1 MDKRLVKSYYYG
13 CDGKAGV
20 DAGVAGVSDMWIR
33 GSTNMNTGSRRGVVD
48 ISHHLS
54 HPNCAHEHRNT
65 SMSKI
70 GRGTWQT
77 WRVSHTLIDTNSTR
91 YPELV
96 FNRIKAVHG
105 RRSLPA
111 GPCRIVLTTTI
122 FLADALAYLSHPITR
137 ACVTTRRR
145 GRQQ

>member
-1 MDKRLVKSYYYG
+1 MRLVKSDYYG

-20 DAGVAGVSDMWIR
+20 DDGVAGVSDMWIR

-77 WRVSHTLIDTNSTR
+77 WRVSRALIDTK

-96 FNRIKAVHG
+96 FNRIKAVYG
-105 RRSLPA
+105 RRSVPA
-111 GPCRIVLTTTI
+111 GPCRIVLTTII
-122 FLADALAYLSHPITR
+122 FLADAAVGLEY
-137 ACVTTRRR
+137 
-145 GRQQ
+145 